1 MAMSTEDRVYF
12 VRRAAEEMELAETAT
27 DPAAIE
33 VHRALQRRYIERAS
47 VGERMVIQADP
58 IG

>member
-1 MAMSTEDRVYF
+1 MSTQDRIYF

-27 DPAAIE
+27 DPSAIE
-33 VHRALQRRYIERAS
+33 AHRALQRKYVERAS
-47 VGERMVIQADP
+47 VGERVSEARDP

>member
-1 MAMSTEDRVYF
+1 MSTEDRVYF
-12 VRRAAEEMELAETAT
+12 VRRAAEEMELANAAT

-33 VHRALQRRYIERAS
+33 AHRALQRKYAERAS
-47 VGERMVIQADP
+47 VGERALEQPDE